1 MARRINNLF
10 HSAVWLEFFF
20 VLFIFYNID
29 VYIQTDDDDN
39 YMTVIMC
46 PAVDI

>member
-1 MARRINNLF
+1 
-10 HSAVWLEFFF
+10 